1 MADFEDVIKTIEKE
15 GKSFR
20 KLLADQKKSGESPA
34 KRDAKEKAAA
44 ASEKKGN
51 DLLEKIDKSLN
62 AKGAEGAEKVA
73 GGGKSLWGMLKKALL
88 FGTIALAVPAIQ
100 GFLEADG
107 WKKLKTGFEKLKC
120 FLIDVGKYIEEEIF
134 PLLTIENFKLLAKR
148 LNEYIFTPLGNI
160 YRSLVNFFGDLFSGC
175 YDEEIKKIK
184 DGLNKYIFIPL
195 GKMYKTIS
203 TVFKDLE
210 AGCYDEE
217 IKKIKVFFNKYIL
230 SPLTSL
236 GKWVSSIEIA
246 DLDKIG
252 EEINEGLI
260 KIGGFLAATQ
270 AVFKAIAMPI
280 TGLLLLYDTISDL
293 FKTTEKQRQQQLMNE
308 IEQRRIMAKILDP
321 NMPLG
326 KDNAA
331 KLKAAIIAAGAES
344 STIGDMGG
352 GPREER
358 SASDAANS
366 HQRAGENR
374 AIQKEKNKRKDELDA
389 SISSNVNAR
398 AFHEKRLTEGGL
410 APDLLA
416 RTQDAVTRASENIAE
431 QEKELKKIKEEL
443 KTLEKEKDMLNRA
456 ARTKIGGITT
466 TQGLVNIHP
475 QEAIIPLEKMDDV
488 INKINTAAINK
499 SGASGAPIVMAPS
512 VVNAPTDARSSTTI
526 HSGNPV
532 PISAPFSYS
541 SILDG

>member
-1 MADFEDVIKTIEKE
+1 MADFEDIIKTIEKE

-34 KRDAKEKAAA
+34 KRDAKEKTAA

-51 DLLEKIDKSLN
+51 DLLEKINKSLN

-73 GGGKSLWGMLKKALL
+73 GAGKSLWGVLKKALL
-88 FGTIALAVPAIQ
+88 FGAIALAIPAIQ
-100 GFLEADG
+100 GFLEAGG
-107 WKKLKTGFEKLKC
+107 WKKLKIGFEKLKC

-148 LNEYIFTPLGNI
+148 LNEYIFDPLGSMYNT
-160 YRSLVNFFGDLFSGC
+160 
-175 YDEEIKKIK
+175 IK
-184 DGLNKYIFIPL
+184 
-195 GKMYKTIS
+195 

-217 IKKIKVFFNKYIL
+217 IKKIKYLFNKYIL
-230 SPLTSL
+230 DPLTSF
-236 GKWVSSIEIA
+236 GKWVGSIEIA

-252 EEINEGLI
+252 EEINEGLS
-260 KIGGFLAATQ
+260 KIGGFLAATK

-293 FKTTEKQRQQQLMNE
+293 FKTTEEQTQKQLMNQ
-308 IEQRRIMAKILDP
+308 IEQRRIMAKTLDP
-321 NMPLG
+321 TSAAG
-326 KDNAA
+326 KNNAA
-331 KLKAAIIAAGAES
+331 ELAKLVDAAGAES

-358 SASDAANS
+358 SASDIAASAANLR
-366 HQRAGENR
+366 QRAN
-374 AIQKEKNKRKDELDA
+374 EKNKRKDELDA
-389 SISSNVNAR
+389 SISSNVDAR
-398 AFHEKRLTEGGL
+398 AVHEKRLAKREL

-416 RTQDAVTRASENIAE
+416 QTQAAVTRASENIAE

-443 KTLEKEKDMLNRA
+443 KTLEKEKDFLNRA

-475 QEAIIPLEKMDDV
+475 QEAIIPLEKMGDV

-499 SGASGAPIVMAPS
+499 SGASGAPIIVAPS
-512 VVNAPTDARSSTTI
+512 VVNAPTDARSSTTV

>member
-73 GGGKSLWGMLKKALL
+73 GAGKSLWGMLKKALL

-236 GKWVSSIEIA
+236 GKWISSIEIA

-308 IEQRRIMAKILDP
+308 IEQRRVIGKSLDP
-321 NMPLG
+321 NSPEG
-326 KDNAA
+326 RDNTARQRAA
-331 KLKAAIIAAGAES
+331 ETAARAGS

-352 GPREER
+352 GPREKLSLE
-358 SASDAANS
+358 
-366 HQRAGENR
+366 
-374 AIQKEKNKRKDELDA
+374 EKNKYADKLLRDDIQKSRITDEIK
-389 SISSNVNAR
+389 SIESSIAR
-398 AFHEKRLTEGGL
+398 MKVETNIAKNRYLKKQGENELQPEQIGSLTARNKKIEEAEKKLETLKNDLEKVGT
-410 APDLLA
+410 LLA
-416 RTQDAVTRASENIAE
+416 
-431 QEKELKKIKEEL
+431 K
-443 KTLEKEKDMLNRA
+443 A
-456 ARTKIGGITT
+456 ATAQLGGITT
-466 TQGLVNIHP
+466 KQGLVNIHP
-475 QEAIIPLEKMDDV
+475 QEAIIPLEKMDEI

-499 SGASGAPIVMAPS
+499 SGASGAPIIVAPS
-512 VVNAPTDARSSTTI
+512 VVNAPTDARSSTTV

>member
-1 MADFEDVIKTIEKE
+1 MADFEDIIKTIEKE

-20 KLLADQKKSGESPA
+20 QLLADQKKSGESPA
-34 KRDAKEKAAA
+34 KRDAKEKTAA

-51 DLLEKIDKSLN
+51 DLLEKINKSLN

-73 GGGKSLWGMLKKALL
+73 GAGKSLWGVLKKALL
-88 FGTIALAVPAIQ
+88 FGAIALAIPAIQ
-100 GFLEADG
+100 GFLEAGG
-107 WKKLKTGFEKLKC
+107 WKKLKIGFEKLKC

-148 LNEYIFTPLGNI
+148 LNEYIFTPLGNM
-160 YRSLVNFFGDLFSGC
+160 YDSLVGFFGDLFWGC
-175 YDEEIKKIK
+175 YDDQIKKIK
-184 DGLNKYIFIPL
+184 DGLNEYIFDPL
-195 GKMYKTIS
+195 GSMYNTIK

-217 IKKIKVFFNKYIL
+217 IKKIKYLFNKYIL
-230 SPLTSL
+230 DPLTSF
-236 GKWVSSIEIA
+236 GKWVGSIEIA

-260 KIGGFLAATQ
+260 KIGGFLAATK

-293 FKTTEKQRQQQLMNE
+293 FKTTEEQTQKQLMNQ
-308 IEQRRIMAKILDP
+308 IEQRRIMAKTLDP
-321 NMPLG
+321 TSPEG
-326 KDNAA
+326 KNNAA
-331 KLKAAIIAAGAES
+331 KLAKLVDAAGAES

-358 SASDAANS
+358 SASDIAASAANLR
-366 HQRAGENR
+366 QRAN
-374 AIQKEKNKRKDELDA
+374 EKNKRKDELDA

-398 AFHEKRLTEGGL
+398 AVHEKRLAKREL

-416 RTQDAVTRASENIAE
+416 QTQAAVTRASENIAE

-443 KTLEKEKDMLNRA
+443 KTLEKEKDFLNRA

-475 QEAIIPLEKMDDV
+475 QEAIIPLEKMGDV

-499 SGASGAPIVMAPS
+499 SGASGAPIIVAPS
-512 VVNAPTDARSSTTI
+512 VVNAPTDARSSTTV